1 MNWNN
6 KMNEQMVY
14 AGLTDLQP
22 RQVPQWAQAEGL
34 ESVRPLRELW
44 NLSTAVKSV
53 EEKMDSV
60 CMDEPKNYWSDVR
73 YALSESLYKLAAVI
87 CPEQMRGSAD

>member
-1 MNWNN
+1 MKLNN
-6 KMNEQMVY
+6 KYNQTIY
-14 AGLTDLQP
+14 AGVTNLQS
-22 RQVPQWAQAEGL
+22 RQVPQWAKAEGL

-73 YALSESLYKLAAVI
+73 YALSESLYKLAAII